1 MELPGDRTCENVLK
15 PQLEEIRKYWFNKI
29 RLIKI
34 IILIIL
40 ANIYWEFIV
49 YWTLNNF
56 CIKPQE
62 IYVLIITIFFRWI
75 MRNPEALVN
84 FSIINKIINDG
95 PIIVC

>member
-40 ANIYWEFIV
+40 ANIYWSLLYIEH
-49 YWTLNNF
+49 
-56 CIKPQE
+56 
-62 IYVLIITIFFRWI
+62 
-75 MRNPEALVN
+75 
-84 FSIINKIINDG
+84 
-95 PIIVC
+95 